1 VSPPRWL
8 RAVVS
13 WAVVGPSES
22 EMLMN
27 GGDVKMQS
35 KVGTN
40 GGSAGASSRN
50 PRYNRRY
57 STSRLRRTTVID
69 EARSSKDGTR
79 AWGIAKICL
88 AKGLAGRAGSMPRN
102 VAWASVSSTSGR
114 VSSRAHAGAHVEG

>member
-1 VSPPRWL
+1 L
-8 RAVVS
+8 RAVVN

-22 EMLMN
+22 DTSMN
-27 GGDVKMQS
+27 VGDVKMKS

-79 AWGIAKICL
+79 AWGIAAICL

-102 VAWASVSSTSGR
+102 VA
-114 VSSRAHAGAHVEG
+114 